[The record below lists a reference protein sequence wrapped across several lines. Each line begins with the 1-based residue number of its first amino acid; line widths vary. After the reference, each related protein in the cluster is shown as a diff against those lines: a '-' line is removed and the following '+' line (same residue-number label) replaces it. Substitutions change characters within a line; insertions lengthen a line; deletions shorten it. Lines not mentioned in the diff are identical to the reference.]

1 MAYLA
6 SNEYA
11 QLLAERDAYKFQV
24 ELMESLERLDKH
36 SDFQKVFRQYLL
48 TDVLRKTSVDWAKT
62 DNLEYAHAMRALL
75 QLDLMLNTIKE
86 NGTIARQQL
95 DSIEAF
101 ENNLTIED

>member
-11 QLLAERDAYKFQV
+11 QLMVERDAYKLQV

-36 SDFQKVFRQYLL
+36 PDFQKVFRQYLL

-62 DNLEYAHAMRALL
+62 DSPEYAHAMRALL

-95 DSIEAF
+95 DSIETF
-101 ENNLTIED
+101 ENNLLIEE